1 MDLESLRRGIRKNLV
16 FFVLS
21 ILFSIL
27 ALSLDMFNPRIV
39 QEIIDGVIIGGRMED
54 LSRLLLFLSIIT
66 LSRVLLGYG
75 RGYFM
80 DLGGSALASDIR
92 VDLLKHLQ
100 TLPLSFFDQINTGEL
115 MSRIKEDI
123 DNVWF
128 TFGFA
133 LMFFVEQVF
142 YFIIAGI
149 ILFGINRELTLLIVL
164 LLPIIGY
171 IAYKLEVRID
181 KVYGE
186 ISDQGVRLNTTAQE
200 DIAGIRVVK
209 SFGRERHEIEKFFR
223 ENHRNYELNV
233 KQAKT
238 LASYGPWMDFLTN
251 ISIAIAIT
259 IGGLFVIRETMSVG
273 TLVAF
278 STYVSMLVWP
288 MRMLGWLINALSQC
302 RASLKKIDRFFKEKP
317 EREVIGTP
325 VMLKEIR
332 GNVSFRDVSFKYK
345 DEYVLKNINFELK
358 EGKTLAIMGTTG
370 SGKTTLINLIGRF
383 YEPWEGEIL
392 LDGVDIK
399 NISLEVLRS
408 AISYVPQDVFLF
420 SDTVLENIRLGSQ
433 VPEEEIIKALETAR
447 AYNFVMNLPEGLDTI
462 VGERGLGLSGG
473 QKQRLSIARALVRRA
488 RILILDDVTSSL
500 DMETEHYVQRA
511 IEKHYGDFTKIII
524 AHRVSAV
531 KNADEIIIL
540 ENGEIVERGTHQ
552 ELLALR
558 GRYFDIYQEQYGK
571 YILDF
576 EEEMV

>member
-1 MDLESLRRGIRKNLV
+1 
-16 FFVLS
+16 
-21 ILFSIL
+21 
-27 ALSLDMFNPRIV
+27 
-39 QEIIDGVIIGGRMED
+39 
-54 LSRLLLFLSIIT
+54 
-66 LSRVLLGYG
+66 
-75 RGYFM
+75 
-80 DLGGSALASDIR
+80 
-92 VDLLKHLQ
+92 
-100 TLPLSFFDQINTGEL
+100 
-115 MSRIKEDI
+115 
-123 DNVWF
+123 
-128 TFGFA
+128 
-133 LMFFVEQVF
+133 
-142 YFIIAGI
+142 
-149 ILFGINRELTLLIVL
+149 
-164 LLPIIGY
+164 
-171 IAYKLEVRID
+171 
-181 KVYGE
+181 
-186 ISDQGVRLNTTAQE
+186 
-200 DIAGIRVVK
+200 
-209 SFGRERHEIEKFFR
+209 
-223 ENHRNYELNV
+223 
-233 KQAKT
+233 
-238 LASYGPWMDFLTN
+238 
-251 ISIAIAIT
+251 
-259 IGGLFVIRETMSVG
+259 
-273 TLVAF
+273 
-278 STYVSMLVWP
+278 

-317 EREVIGTP
+317 EREVIGNP

>member
-133 LMFFVEQVF
+133 LMFFVEQVLL
-142 YFIIAGI
+142 YYLAGI

-317 EREVIGTP
+317 EREVIGNP